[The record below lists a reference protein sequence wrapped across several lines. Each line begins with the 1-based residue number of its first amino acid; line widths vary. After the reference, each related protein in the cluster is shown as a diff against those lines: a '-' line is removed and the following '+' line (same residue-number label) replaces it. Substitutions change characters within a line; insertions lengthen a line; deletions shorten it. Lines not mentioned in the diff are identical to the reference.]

1 LSGYVR
7 LNRGFTTSNMV
18 ATTPS
23 IGHRSY
29 LRRAIPRRRNPAK
42 RLNGAR
48 MHARKRIQA
57 QSMRNLTL
65 GCSRWSAMVVMAG
78 EELKVA
84 DSGDGRPGEMRRF
97 RRLRPSRLDS
107 SRRWGML
114 RVVKMRVA
122 AAVLGNAPDGGDRWW
137 PERAVFGRGRI

>member
-1 LSGYVR
+1 
-7 LNRGFTTSNMV
+7 
-18 ATTPS
+18 
-23 IGHRSY
+23 
-29 LRRAIPRRRNPAK
+29 
-42 RLNGAR
+42 
-48 MHARKRIQA
+48 
-57 QSMRNLTL
+57 
-65 GCSRWSAMVVMAG
+65 MVVMAG